1 MISLKALFKSSMIYT
16 IGSSIMRLMT
26 FLLLPIYTNI
36 LDANGQEWYG
46 NYVLVVTT
54 IAFLRICYS
63 HGIGDS
69 FLKLYSQ
76 SEEPKKIVST
86 YLGYVLLVIIGFS
99 GFIWLANSFIN
110 QQSTTNLIGL
120 LQSQLCYIILIV
132 MSDTLNYRVIDI
144 LRIKNYALY
153 YMFGQISGI
162 VATLYLAIQYVG
174 NQVMGLEGALLA
186 LLYGSIVTLIIFS
199 PIIIQNINFYNFS
212 KSYLQKMLSLGIRFF
227 PAALFFMFMTL
238 LDRYLIKFLLVDPI
252 GNPEYVNNLIG
263 TYSVGAKFASIPMF
277 LISAFNLGW
286 QPFYLSNGKTEE
298 AIRKYIKIGTIFSI
312 VILSVSWIV
321 AIGIPII
328 ATWNLPFVNIPII
341 GQSYAGFIEI
351 IPIIL
356 ISHVCYG
363 LYIINMPSIYLCDK
377 QNWSPI
383 FRIFGA
389 SINFILN
396 LILIPIYEIKG
407 AAIATALSYAF
418 MFLFLFYKN
427 QKWMPIKLIW
437 SDIIMLTIV
446 ITLSIVSII
455 LNWHMKY
462 YIAIITLLSIL
473 YLLYKHGIKNLI
485 LLFK

>member
-1 MISLKALFKSSMIYT
+1 M
-16 IGSSIMRLMT
+16 
-26 FLLLPIYTNI
+26 
-36 LDANGQEWYG
+36 
-46 NYVLVVTT
+46 
-54 IAFLRICYS
+54 
-63 HGIGDS
+63 
-69 FLKLYSQ
+69 
-76 SEEPKKIVST
+76 
-86 YLGYVLLVIIGFS
+86 
-99 GFIWLANSFIN
+99 
-110 QQSTTNLIGL
+110 
-120 LQSQLCYIILIV
+120 
-132 MSDTLNYRVIDI
+132 
-144 LRIKNYALY
+144 
-153 YMFGQISGI
+153 
-162 VATLYLAIQYVG
+162 
-174 NQVMGLEGALLA
+174 
-186 LLYGSIVTLIIFS
+186 
-199 PIIIQNINFYNFS
+199 
-212 KSYLQKMLSLGIRFF
+212 
-227 PAALFFMFMTL
+227 
-238 LDRYLIKFLLVDPI
+238 
-252 GNPEYVNNLIG
+252 
-263 TYSVGAKFASIPMF
+263 
-277 LISAFNLGW
+277 
-286 QPFYLSNGKTEE
+286 
-298 AIRKYIKIGTIFSI
+298 
-312 VILSVSWIV
+312 
-321 AIGIPII
+321 
-328 ATWNLPFVNIPII
+328 PFVNIPII

-356 ISHVCYG
+356 ISHVRYG